1 MEAGESKS
9 FFDDDD
15 DTLSEAVVVDDISPP
30 NPLPVVEL
38 LVPKELKRSPNDDI
52 RSPPRLP
59 SPMSPPRPLDDVGL
73 NRDELVEA
81 PVVVA
86 VVPLA
91 AVEVVV
97 PFVAADDDE

>member
-9 FFDDDD
+9 FDDDD

-73 NRDELVEA
+73 NIDELVEA
-81 PVVVA
+81 PVVTA
-86 VVPLA
+86 EPLA
-91 AVEVVV
+91 AVEVAV
-97 PFVAADDDE
+97 PFVAADDE